1 MKRGTEEL
9 TLLPRGQE
17 KHYKLNNSEEKRFK
31 FSLTSSSTVH
41 LKSRGP
47 TDVVGAIL
55 TKKGKIILSDD
66 DSGGN
71 YNFAIHQKLP
81 PGDYILSVKHCCF
94 GEGPFSLTFVQ
105 DPAIKTRPSN

>member
-1 MKRGTEEL
+1 M
-9 TLLPRGQE
+9 LPRGQE
-17 KHYKLNNSEEKRFK
+17 KHYKINNSEEKRFK

-55 TKKGKIILSDD
+55 TKKGKIILSTMIAEETIICYP
-66 DSGGN
+66 S
-71 YNFAIHQKLP
+71 KLP

-94 GEGPFSLTFVQ
+94 GEGPFSLTFEQ
-105 DPAIKTRPSN
+105 DPANKTRPSN